1 MFHLIWYILIGLV
14 AGVIAKS
21 IMHVHLALI
30 WTIVLG
36 IIGSILGGTVTH
48 MFSRPR
54 EGAQF
59 HPAGLIFSV
68 LGSILVLFLCHKLN
82 IRFPH

>member
-36 IIGSILGGTVTH
+36 IIGSVLGGTVTH

-54 EGAQF
+54 EGAPF
-59 HPAGLIFSV
+59 HPAGLIFSA
-68 LGSILVLFLCHKLN
+68 LGSVLVLFLCHKLN
-82 IRFPH
+82 IHFPH

>member
-36 IIGSILGGTVTH
+36 IIGSIIGGAVTH

-54 EGAQF
+54 EGVQF
-59 HPAGLIFSV
+59 HPAGHIFSA
-68 LGSILVLFLCHKLN
+68 LGSILVLFLCYKLK
-82 IRFPH
+82 IRFPN

>member
-1 MFHLIWYILIGLV
+1 MFHLIWYTLIGLI

-36 IIGSILGGTVTH
+36 IIGSIVGGAVTH

-54 EGAQF
+54 EGVSF

-68 LGSILVLFLCHKLN
+68 LGSVLVLFLCHKLN
-82 IRFPH
+82 IRFPN

>member
-1 MFHLIWYILIGLV
+1 MFHLIWYIIVGLI

-21 IMHVHLALI
+21 IMHVHLKLL

-36 IIGSILGGTVTH
+36 IIGSIVGGSVTH

-54 EGAQF
+54 EGLSSTL
-59 HPAGLIFSV
+59 PALSSQLSALSLCCLSV
-68 LGSILVLFLCHKLN
+68 TS
-82 IRFPH
+82 